1 MAWLAQFA
9 GGVISGCIY
18 GQFLSVFIASCWLF
32 TFVAEDITQDVTA
45 FNRQS
50 TKAVK
55 CRAELKKRFCDI
67 IQTYSDA
74 KQWEHQSNC
83 HFLYLQHIH
92 KEWMRPKDA
101 LIPRM
106 WWWKCP
112 CAHLVDRSI
121 LYELPW
127 ISNLFSRCI
136 TEFNQI
142 NEYSLF
148 AFFLWDMLA
157 ISSTLVTLQFQLVK

>member
-1 MAWLAQFA
+1 MCATLAILFFSAAPCSFMRYYMFNMGADSFLLFGPSWFVVTIKRNCLNEQKIHENTRIRYPFDWKSPPGYLVAWLAQFA
-9 GGVISGCIY
+9 GGAISGCIY

-74 KQWEHQSNC
+74 KQ
-83 HFLYLQHIH
+83 
-92 KEWMRPKDA
+92 
-101 LIPRM
+101 
-106 WWWKCP
+106 
-112 CAHLVDRSI
+112 
-121 LYELPW
+121 
-127 ISNLFSRCI
+127 
-136 TEFNQI
+136 
-142 NEYSLF
+142 
-148 AFFLWDMLA
+148 
-157 ISSTLVTLQFQLVK
+157 